1 MPGLSQTHPQA
12 LIPSR
17 AGHTVC
23 SLPGSLQCC
32 MFPAGLAHR
41 MPEHREVGGQARKHL
56 TLAGVLSPISCR
68 FMQKHL
74 GQKGSPECTEGSWG
88 VLP

>member
-1 MPGLSQTHPQA
+1 MPGLSQTGPQA

-32 MFPAGLAHR
+32 VFPGFGSQAR

-56 TLAGVLSPISCR
+56 TLAGVLSPISC
-68 FMQKHL
+68 
-74 GQKGSPECTEGSWG
+74 
-88 VLP
+88 